1 MDLQLAGK
9 LAVVTGA
16 DSGIGLAT
24 ARVLAVEGARVLI
37 TDLEEASLEAAAADI
52 EQAVPAGRLHA
63 RAADLTRPAD
73 VELLLE
79 AADELGGAAILAH
92 LAGARGA
99 AGDFLGIDD
108 DGWRRTLDIDL
119 MGAVRVCRTFIP
131 GMLERGYGRIV
142 LTASENAV
150 QPYGEEPPY
159 DAAKAAVVNLTKSLS
174 KAYGR
179 RGVHVNVVSPAF
191 IETPMTDE
199 MMAKRAL
206 ESGVSVDDAV
216 RSFLASERRG
226 ITQNR
231 RGRPEE
237 VADVIA
243 FLCSDRASFVDGA
256 NWRVDSGSVATAF
269 G

>member
-1 MDLQLAGK
+1 MDLNLSGRLA
-9 LAVVTGA
+9 LVTGA

-24 ARVLAVEGARVLI
+24 ARLLVEEGAKVLMS
-37 TDLEEASLEAAAADI
+37 DLDVERLEAAM
-52 EQAVPAGRLHA
+52 AGIVSEVRVASLHA
-63 RAADLTRPAD
+63 RAADLTDAAD
-73 VELLLE
+73 VQRLLDT
-79 AADELGGAAILAH
+79 ADELGGADVLAH
-92 LAGARGA
+92 LAGSRGA
-99 AGDFLGIDD
+99 AGEFLQIDD
-108 DGWRRTLDIDL
+108 RGWRETLDIDL
-119 MGAVRVCRTFIP
+119 MGAVRVCRAYIP

-159 DAAKAAVVNLTKSLS
+159 DAAKAAIVNLGKSLS
-174 KAYGR
+174 KAYGS

-199 MMAKRAL
+199 MIARRAR
-206 ESGVSVDDAV
+206 ETGSGVDEAV
-216 RSFLASERRG
+216 ASFLEEERPG
-226 ITQNR
+226 ITAGR

-237 VADVIA
+237 VANVIA